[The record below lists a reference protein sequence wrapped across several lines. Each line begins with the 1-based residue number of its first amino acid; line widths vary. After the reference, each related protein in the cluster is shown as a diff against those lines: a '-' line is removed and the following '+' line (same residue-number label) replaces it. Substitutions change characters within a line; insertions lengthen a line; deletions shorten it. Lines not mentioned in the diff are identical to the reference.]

1 MNLSPFATDLI
12 LAGILTLLV
21 SFLALEIYFSGRH
34 RPLDPIIQA
43 SAKKLRQ
50 GWYQAT
56 ITMINRSPHVLS
68 AVSLRRVKPRSARLM
83 APITSLSTNDGD
95 FQVWSDPSNDKRSTS
110 IPLDLAISSRERSG
124 DGASAEARIIVW
136 IFLPDKAEPAEL
148 VLELTLSDAEEK
160 QRRYRLV
167 ARRES

>member
-21 SFLALEIYFSGRH
+21 SFLALEIYFSGRQL
-34 RPLDPIIQA
+34 PLDPIIQA

-56 ITMINRSPHVLS
+56 ITMINRSPHGLL

-83 APITSLSTNDGD
+83 APISSVSTNEGD
-95 FQVWSDPSNDKRSTS
+95 FQVWSDPSNDKRSKS
-110 IPLDLAISSRERSG
+110 IPLDIAIGSRERSG
-124 DGASAEARIIVW
+124 GGAVADVRIIVW

-160 QRRYRLV
+160 LRRYRLV

>member
-21 SFLALEIYFSGRH
+21 SLLALEIYFSATQ
-34 RPLDPIIQA
+34 RPVQLVIQA
-43 SAKKLRQ
+43 SAKRLRD

-56 ITMINRSPHVLS
+56 ITMTNRSPQVLS

-83 APITSLSTNDGD
+83 APISSVSTNEGD

-110 IPLDLAISSRERSG
+110 IPLDIALDSRLG
-124 DGASAEARIIVW
+124 NDAARLIVW
-136 IFLPDKAEPAEL
+136 IFLPQKAAAAEL
-148 VLELTLSDAEEK
+148 VLELTLSDEEEK
-160 QRRYRLV
+160 LRRYRLV

>member
-21 SFLALEIYFSGRH
+21 SFLALEIYFGATQ
-34 RPLDPIIQA
+34 RPVQPIIQA
-43 SAKKLRQ
+43 SAKRLRD

-56 ITMINRSPHVLS
+56 ITMTNRSPRVLS

-83 APITSLSTNDGD
+83 APISSVSTNDGE
-95 FQVWSDPSNDKRSTS
+95 FQVWSDPSNDKRSIS
-110 IPLDLAISSRERSG
+110 IPLDIALDSRLG
-124 DGASAEARIIVW
+124 NNEARVIIW
-136 IFLPDKAEPAEL
+136 IFLPEKAAAAEL
-148 VLELTLSDAEEK
+148 VLELTMSDAEEK
-160 QRRYRLV
+160 LRRYRLV

>member
-1 MNLSPFATDLI
+1 ML

-21 SFLALEIYFSGRH
+21 SFLALEIYFSGRQ

-110 IPLDLAISSRERSG
+110 IPLGHCNDQLG
-124 DGASAEARIIVW
+124 
-136 IFLPDKAEPAEL
+136 
-148 VLELTLSDAEEK
+148 EK
-160 QRRYRLV
+160 P
-167 ARRES
+167 

>member
-21 SFLALEIYFSGRH
+21 SLLALEIYFGARQ
-34 RPLDPIIQA
+34 RPLEPVIQA
-43 SAKKLRQ
+43 SAKRLRD

-68 AVSLRRVKPRSARLM
+68 AVSIRRVKPRSARLM
-83 APITSLSTNDGD
+83 APISSHSTNEGD
-95 FQVWSDPSNDKRSTS
+95 FQVWSDPSKDKRSTS
-110 IPLDLAISSRERSG
+110 IPLDIAIESRQGNS
-124 DGASAEARIIVW
+124 EARIIVW
-136 IFLPDKAEPAEL
+136 IFLPERAEAAEL
-148 VLELTLSDAEEK
+148 VLELTMSDAEEK
-160 QRRYRLV
+160 LRRYRLV

>member
-1 MNLSPFATDLI
+1 MNLSPFATDMI

-21 SFLALEIYFSGRH
+21 SLLALEIYFSATQ
-34 RPLDPIIQA
+34 RPVQLVIQA
-43 SAKKLRQ
+43 SAKRLRD

-56 ITMINRSPHVLS
+56 ITMTNRSPQVLS

-83 APITSLSTNDGD
+83 APISSVSTNEGD

-110 IPLDLAISSRERSG
+110 IPLDIALDSRLEN
-124 DGASAEARIIVW
+124 DEARLIVW
-136 IFLPDKAEPAEL
+136 IFLPEKAAAAEL
-148 VLELTLSDAEEK
+148 VLELTLSDEEEK
-160 QRRYRLV
+160 LRRYRLV

>member
-1 MNLSPFATDLI
+1 MNLSSFATDLI

-21 SFLALEIYFSGRH
+21 SLLALEIYFGARQ
-34 RPLDPIIQA
+34 RPVEPVIQA
-43 SAKKLRQ
+43 SAKRLRD

-56 ITMINRSPHVLS
+56 ITMVNRSPHALS

-83 APITSLSTNDGD
+83 APISSVSTKEGD

-110 IPLDLAISSRERSG
+110 IPLDIVIDQRLGSG
-124 DGASAEARIIVW
+124 EARIIVW
-136 IFLPDKAEPAEL
+136 IFPPEKAEAAEL
-148 VLELTLSDAEEK
+148 VLELTLSDVEEK
-160 QRRYRLV
+160 LRRYRLV